1 LALGDIFSALRA
13 GRRVLEDYACARLL
27 GRKFMKAIFLV
38 VALAALAAPSLAAP
52 GADPTDCKGMIAQVT
67 AQMATADAAKKAA
80 AGKELDAAKAALKAG
95 DEAKCETHAKTAMM
109 AVL

>member
-1 LALGDIFSALRA
+1 
-13 GRRVLEDYACARLL
+13 
-27 GRKFMKAIFLV
+27 MKRIFLTV
-38 VALAALAAPSLAAP
+38 VFAAVLTAPSLAAP
-52 GADPTDCKGMIAQVT
+52 GANPTDCKGMIAQVE

-95 DEAKCETHAKTAMM
+95 DEAKCQTHAKAAMM

>member
-1 LALGDIFSALRA
+1 MKRIFRAVAFAAVLAT
-13 GRRVLEDYACARLL
+13 
-27 GRKFMKAIFLV
+27 
-38 VALAALAAPSLAAP
+38 PSLAAP
-52 GADPTDCKGMIAQVT
+52 GADPVDCKGMIAQVT

-95 DEAKCETHAKTAMM
+95 DEAKCQTHAKAAMM

>member
-1 LALGDIFSALRA
+1 
-13 GRRVLEDYACARLL
+13 
-27 GRKFMKAIFLV
+27 MKGIFLA
-38 VALAALAAPSLAAP
+38 VAFVAALATPSLAAP
-52 GADPTDCKGMIAQVT
+52 GPNPVDCKDMIAQVT

-95 DEAKCETHAKTAMM
+95 DEATCQAHAKAAMM